1 MRRWELLGL
10 GLSYV
15 LVVSLALAVTIN
27 RHQAR
32 QLFLDLQQLER
43 DRDQLNADWS
53 RLTLEQST
61 RLNQVRVESRAKKE
75 LGMQKPSADSIRI
88 IRE

>member
-1 MRRWELLGL
+1 MHRWKLLGL
-10 GLSYV
+10 GLLYV
-15 LVVSLALAVTIN
+15 LVVGLALSVTIN

-32 QLFLDLQQLER
+32 QLFLELQQLER

-61 RLNQVRVESRAKKE
+61 RLNQVRVE
-75 LGMQKPSADSIRI
+75 
-88 IRE
+88 